1 MFFSCI
7 PCRILLTRETRIA
20 TIHLTSYETVE
31 AEIKAAMPSQ
41 RARGDENRAGNK
53 PPNGPRRAQSK
64 AESRV
69 FCDVGAYVSCREYES
84 IPQSARETVK
94 QGGTANEIRP
104 WQRILSGIFFGGDQE
119 MKIMPGLEE
128 LAKYRET
135 GLYKVVPV
143 HC

>member
-1 MFFSCI
+1 MAYPSVRGQGRTTEKSYRETGAKSNPGTGIFVFLLY
-7 PCRILLTRETRIA
+7 PAADPLTRETRVV
-20 TIHLTSYETVE
+20 TIPLTSYETVE

-41 RARGDENRAGNK
+41 RVRGDENRAGNK

-64 AESRV
+64 AASRV

-104 WQRILSGIFFGGDQE
+104 
-119 MKIMPGLEE
+119 
-128 LAKYRET
+128 
-135 GLYKVVPV
+135 
-143 HC
+143 